1 MNRWLLLLMGCMLLL
16 PAWMLWQT
24 SKQQRVTEKTRKNLE
39 QALPFFDK
47 NQSMMSGKQD
57 SWIKRQQLR
66 LSVQLG
72 FELAMWQMVAMV
84 MLLLIILII
93 GSQYFEFW
101 QSTVLSL
108 ALALVLLFLVP
119 YVRLRRRQR
128 MIVKQIPM
136 FIDQMARALSTGKS
150 VEGAVRGVV
159 PDIQMPLRA
168 VLDRVIRSTDL
179 GVSFAE
185 AIYQAAQL
193 HGIKE
198 LGLIAL
204 AIRISSNYGS
214 SPQELLKSVVHM
226 IRQQEQ
232 AQRELAAM
240 TGETKITAWVLS
252 LTPLLIL
259 GYMYVSNP
267 GYLDMMLNDASGE
280 MIFKGALIMQATGVL
295 IFWRM
300 MKSI

>member
-1 MNRWLLLLMGCMLLL
+1 MNRWLLMLMGMMLLL
-16 PAWMLWQT
+16 PAWMLWQS
-24 SKQQRVTEKTRKNLE
+24 SKQQRVQEKTRKNLE

-47 NQSMMSGKQD
+47 TQSMMPGKQD
-57 SWIKRQQLR
+57 SWLKRQQLR

-72 FELAMWQMVAMV
+72 FELAMWQIVAIA
-84 MLLLIILII
+84 MLLLIMHIILD
-93 GSQYFEFW
+93 QYFIFW
-101 QSTVLSL
+101 QAGGMTLG
-108 ALALVLLFLVP
+108 LALVLLFFVP

-128 MIVKQIPM
+128 QIVMQIPM

-150 VEGAVRGVV
+150 VEGAVRGVAA
-159 PDIQMPLRA
+159 DIQMPLRE

-185 AIYQAAQL
+185 AIHQAAQL

-267 GYLDMMLNDASGE
+267 GYLDMMLQDASGA
-280 MIFKGALIMQATGVL
+280 MIFKGALIMQVTGVL

>member
-1 MNRWLLLLMGCMLLL
+1 MNRWLLLLMGTMLLL
-16 PAWMLWQT
+16 PAWMLWQS
-24 SKQQRVTEKTRKNLE
+24 SKQQRVQEKTRKNLQ

-47 NQSMMSGKQD
+47 TQSMLPGKQD

-72 FELAMWQMVAMV
+72 FELAMWQIVAIL
-84 MLLLIILII
+84 MLLLIMHTILD
-93 GSQYFEFW
+93 QYFIFW
-101 QSTVLSL
+101 EAGVMTLG
-108 ALALVLLFLVP
+108 LALVLLFFVP

-128 MIVKQIPM
+128 QIVTQIPM

-150 VEGAVRGVV
+150 VEGAVRSVV
-159 PDIQMPLRA
+159 TDIQMPLRE

-179 GVSFAE
+179 GVSFSE

-267 GYLDMMLNDASGE
+267 GYLDMMLQDASGA

>member
-1 MNRWLLLLMGCMLLL
+1 MNRWLLMLMGMMLLL
-16 PAWMLWQT
+16 PAWMLWQS
-24 SKQQRVTEKTRKNLE
+24 SKQQRVQEKTRKNLE

-47 NQSMMSGKQD
+47 TQSMMPGKQD
-57 SWIKRQQLR
+57 SWLKRQQLR

-72 FELAMWQMVAMV
+72 FELAMWQIVAIA
-84 MLLLIILII
+84 MLLLIMHIILD
-93 GSQYFEFW
+93 QYFIFW
-101 QSTVLSL
+101 QAGGMTLG
-108 ALALVLLFLVP
+108 LALVLLFFVP

-128 MIVKQIPM
+128 RIVTQIPM

-159 PDIQMPLRA
+159 TDIQMPLRG

-185 AIYQAAQL
+185 AIYSAAQL

-267 GYLDMMLNDASGE
+267 GYLDMMLQDASGA
-280 MIFKGALIMQATGVL
+280 MIFKGALIMQVTGVL